1 MVGGRLG
8 AVGWL
13 AAPLA
18 AGMALVPHDHR
29 VSASF
34 HDSQAERADALDISG
49 VDVTRRADGSVVLR
63 LHLLNRPELTPDMGI
78 EAVVDLD
85 GSEATGDPSLRLGLG
100 VDRLVTV
107 LAGTPRLFRWRQ
119 GVGWLAVPPPR
130 VAYIAGTATI
140 TLSGGQVGHARRFRF
155 AVSVASRMVAEPDGT
170 FDITDA
176 RYDFAPDVGDPA
188 WTFRDGGR
196 P

>member
-1 MVGGRLG
+1 LD

-18 AGMALVPHDHR
+18 AAMALAPHGHA
-29 VSASF
+29 VAASF
-34 HDSQAERADALDISG
+34 HDSQAEHADAPDISV

-63 LHLLNRPELTPDMGI
+63 VRVPNRPELTSDMGI

-107 LAGTPRLFRWRQ
+107 LAGTPRLLRWHQ
-119 GVGWLAVPPPR
+119 GVGWLPVSPPR
-130 VAYIAGTATI
+130 VAYTAGTATI
-140 TLSGGQVGHARRFRF
+140 VLSGGQVGHARGFRF
-155 AVSVASRMVAEPDGT
+155 AVSVASGMVAEPDGT

-188 WTFRDGGR
+188 WTLRHG
-196 P
+196 

>member
-1 MVGGRLG
+1 MVWGRLD

-18 AGMALVPHDHR
+18 AAMALVPHGHA
-29 VSASF
+29 VSGSF
-34 HDSQAERADALDISG
+34 HDSQAEQADAPDIAG
-49 VDVTRRADGSVVLR
+49 VGVTQRADGSVVLR
-63 LHLLNRPELTPDMGI
+63 VRVANRPELTPDMGI

-85 GSEATGDPSLRLGLG
+85 GREATGDASLRLGLG

-107 LAGTPRLFRWRQ
+107 LAGTPRLLRWHQ
-119 GVGWLAVPPPR
+119 GVGWLPLPPPR
-130 VAYIAGTATI
+130 VAYAAGTATI
-140 TLSGGQVGHARRFRF
+140 VLSAGQVGHARGFRF
-155 AVSVASRMVAEPDGT
+155 AVSVASGMVPEPDGT

-188 WTFRDGGR
+188 WTFRR
-196 P
+196 R